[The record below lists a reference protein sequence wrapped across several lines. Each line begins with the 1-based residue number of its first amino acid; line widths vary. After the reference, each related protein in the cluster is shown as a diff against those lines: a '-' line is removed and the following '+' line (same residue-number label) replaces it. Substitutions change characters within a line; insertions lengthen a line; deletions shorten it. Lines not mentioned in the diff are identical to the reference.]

1 MLVVLVRHGDA
12 AFSMPDA
19 KRELSARGRE
29 EVQSA
34 VATHAAFRRKG
45 AASAY
50 EAVVRV
56 VVSPLLRAQQT
67 AAMLANEFNAN
78 GSRFALIT
86 DDRLEP
92 DRDPAAV
99 FALVDQAQM
108 QGITELWLVGH
119 NPLLSTLLSLLADG
133 ELNSQPQLATA
144 EIVELEIDWV
154 GLGCATVGYRA

>member
-45 AASAY
+45 AAGAY
-50 EAVVRV
+50 EAGVRV

-67 AAMLANEFNAN
+67 AAILADELSAN
-78 GSRFALIT
+78 GYRFALIT

-92 DRDPAAV
+92 DRDPTAI

>member
-1 MLVVLVRHGDA
+1 VLVVLVRHGDA

-34 VATHAAFRRKG
+34 IATHSAFRCRS
-45 AASAY
+45 AASGD
-50 EAVVRV
+50 EAGVRF

-67 AAMLANEFNAN
+67 AAILADELNM
-78 GSRFALIT
+78 SRSQLELIT

-92 DRDPAAV
+92 DRGPNAA

-119 NPLLSTLLSLLADG
+119 NPLLSILLSLFADG

-144 EIVELEIDWV
+144 EIVELEVDWV

>member
-45 AASAY
+45 AANAY
-50 EAVVRV
+50 EAGVRV

-67 AAMLANEFNAN
+67 AAILADELSAN
-78 GSRFALIT
+78 GYRFALIT

-92 DRDPAAV
+92 DRDPTAI

>member
-45 AASAY
+45 AAGAY
-50 EAVVRV
+50 EAGVRV

-92 DRDPAAV
+92 DRDPTAI